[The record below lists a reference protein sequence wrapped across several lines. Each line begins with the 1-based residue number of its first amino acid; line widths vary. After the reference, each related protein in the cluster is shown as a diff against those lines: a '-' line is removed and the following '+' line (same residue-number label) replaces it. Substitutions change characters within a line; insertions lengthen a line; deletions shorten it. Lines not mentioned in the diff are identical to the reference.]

1 MIVRWHI
8 ENIIYAFYG
17 VIEEVAI
24 MIRTGAS
31 EKAVSNFVENVYRN
45 GEVSDRVYC
54 ILLDMII
61 ENY

>member
-1 MIVRWHI
+1 MRTTRH
-8 ENIIYAFYG
+8 E
-17 VIEEVAI
+17 VIEEVAT

-31 EKAVSNFVENVYRN
+31 EKAVSNFVENVYQN

>member
-1 MIVRWHI
+1 MRTTRH
-8 ENIIYAFYG
+8 G

-31 EKAVSNFVENVYRN
+31 EKAVSNFVKNVYQN

>member
-1 MIVRWHI
+1 MRTTRH
-8 ENIIYAFYG
+8 E
-17 VIEEVAI
+17 VIEEVAT

>member
-1 MIVRWHI
+1 
-8 ENIIYAFYG
+8 
-17 VIEEVAI
+17 

-31 EKAVSNFVENVYRN
+31 EKAVSNLVENVYQN
-45 GEVSDRVYC
+45 CEVSDKVYC

>member
-1 MIVRWHI
+1 MRTTRH
-8 ENIIYAFYG
+8 G

-24 MIRTGAS
+24 MIRTGVS
-31 EKAVSNFVENVYRN
+31 KKAVSNFVENVYQN

>member
-1 MIVRWHI
+1 MRTTR
-8 ENIIYAFYG
+8 NG
-17 VIEEVAI
+17 VIEEGAI

-31 EKAVSNFVENVYRN
+31 EKVPSNFVENVYQN

>member
-1 MIVRWHI
+1 MRTTRH
-8 ENIIYAFYG
+8 G

-24 MIRTGAS
+24 MIRTDAS
-31 EKAVSNFVENVYRN
+31 EKAVSDLVENVYQN
-45 GEVSDRVYC
+45 GEVSDIVYC